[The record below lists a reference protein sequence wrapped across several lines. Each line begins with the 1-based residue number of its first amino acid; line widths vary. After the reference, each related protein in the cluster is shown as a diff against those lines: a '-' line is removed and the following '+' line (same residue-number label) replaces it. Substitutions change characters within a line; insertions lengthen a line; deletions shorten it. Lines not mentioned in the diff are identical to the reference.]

1 MTYNTTDGEQHYFA
15 NDGSNWRSTASPVS
29 TKEAREQDAAQDEAV
44 EGAQGPAAS
53 NEVTLGQSVV
63 EGSEPDNNGGEV
75 TEGEGDKSE
84 TEDDGETK

>member
-1 MTYNTTDGEQHYFA
+1 MTNHNTTDGEQHFFA
-15 NDGSNWRSTASPVS
+15 NDGTDWRSTASAVS

-63 EGSEPDNNGGEV
+63 EGSEASNG
-75 TEGEGDKSE
+75 DS
-84 TEDDGETK
+84 EDDESEDDSDTK

>member
-1 MTYNTTDGEQHYFA
+1 MTNHNTTDGEQHFFA
-15 NDGSNWRSTASPVS
+15 NDGTNWRSTASAVS

-63 EGSEPDNNGGEV
+63 EGSESSNNGGEV
-75 TEGEGDKSE
+75 TEGESD
-84 TEDDGETK
+84 EDESSNE